1 MELNGLDKFKLITY
15 QNLNIDERNVL
26 TLLYQPL
33 IGCTAFTLYLTLWSF
48 IDRTGLKS
56 DEYLHYKIYD
66 ITRTTPQAF
75 LKARKKLEAIGLL
88 VAYHN
93 DDLYLYELKAP
104 LTAQEFI
111 QDGSLGAYLF
121 STVGKENFD
130 DLVGMFRISKNDT
143 KGFKNITAT
152 FDDEFECLPKKIET
166 KGDFISK
173 SKAKKH
179 INHSF
184 DFDVFLDGLSKNFV
198 DRRKITRTVKEKIIN
213 LSYVYNLDEYTM
225 QKVFMES
232 VDKDRNIDLEKL
244 SLNSR
249 SWYDFEKEEV
259 ITEKEESKKEMVTH
273 NKLVEYCKTETPEK
287 ILSILSNG
295 KPSVEE
301 LKVIERLIERFELSV
316 QVINFMVVYVIGNL
330 QSFPAY
336 AYFDKVAIDWQRS
349 QVKTVED
356 AIKLVKV
363 REERISKYKEQ
374 TKKPKNE
381 KNRLP
386 KDIESDWLDDYI
398 KNL

>member
-33 IGCTAFTLYLTLWSF
+33 IGCEAFTLYLTLWSF
-48 IDRTGLKS
+48 IDRKGLKS
-56 DEYLHYKIYD
+56 SEYLHYKVYD
-66 ITRTTPQAF
+66 IMRTTPKQF

-93 DDLYLYELKAP
+93 EDLYLYELKAP

-121 STVGKENFD
+121 SMVGKENFD
-130 DLVGMFRISKNDT
+130 DLIGMFRISKSET

-152 FDDEFECLPKKIET
+152 FDDEFDSLPKRIET
-166 KGDFISK
+166 NGDFLSK

-179 INHSF
+179 VNHSF

-198 DRRKITRTVKEKIIN
+198 DRRKISRSVKEKIIN

-232 VDKDRNIDLEKL
+232 VDKDRNINLDKL
-244 SLNSR
+244 SINSR
-249 SWYDFEKEEV
+249 SWYDFEREEV
-259 ITEKEESKKEMVTH
+259 VVSKETTKVTKKENVSH
-273 NKLVEYCKTETPEK
+273 NDLLTYCKTETPER

-301 LKVIERLIERFELSV
+301 LKVVERLIENYDLDVS
-316 QVINFMVVYVIGNL
+316 VINFMVVYVIGNL
-330 QSFPAY
+330 QSFPTY
-336 AYFDKVAIDWQRS
+336 AYFDKVAVDWQRQNVNS
-349 QVKTVED
+349 VESAIEHVK
-356 AIKLVKV
+356 K
-363 REERISKYKEQ
+363 REQRMKNYTK
-374 TKKPKNE
+374 KKPKE
-381 KNRLP
+381 KNTIP
-386 KDIESDWLDDYI
+386 NDIESDWLDDYV

>member
-33 IGCTAFTLYLTLWSF
+33 IGCEAFTLYLTLWSF

-56 DEYLHYKIYD
+56 SEYLHYKVYD
-66 ITRTTPQAF
+66 IMRTTPKQF

-93 DDLYLYELKAP
+93 EDLYLYELKAP
-104 LTAQEFI
+104 LSAQEFI

-121 STVGKENFD
+121 SMVGKENFN
-130 DLVGMFRISKNDT
+130 DLIGMFRISKSET
-143 KGFKNITAT
+143 TGFKNITAT
-152 FDDEFECLPKKIET
+152 FDDEFEALPKRIET
-166 KGDFISK
+166 NGDFLSK
-173 SKAKKH
+173 SKAKKRV
-179 INHSF
+179 NHSF

-198 DRRKITRTVKEKIIN
+198 DRRKITRVIKEKIIN

-232 VDKDRNIDLEKL
+232 VDKDRNIDLDKL
-244 SLNSR
+244 SINSR
-249 SWYDFEKEEV
+249 SWYNFEKEEV
-259 ITEKEESKKEMVTH
+259 VVQKSTEVKKENVSH
-273 NKLVEYCKTETPEK
+273 NDLLSYCKTETPER

-301 LKVIERLIERFELSV
+301 LKVVERLLENYELDVS
-316 QVINFMVVYVIGNL
+316 VINFMVVYVIGNL
-330 QSFPAY
+330 QSFPTY
-336 AYFDKVAIDWQRS
+336 AYFDKVAIDWQR
-349 QVKTVED
+349 QNVKTIED
-356 AIKLVKV
+356 ALILVKK
-363 REERISKYKEQ
+363 REQRISNY
-374 TKKPKNE
+374 KKPQQKE
-381 KNRLP
+381 KNTIP
-386 KDIESDWLDDYI
+386 NDIESDWLDDYV